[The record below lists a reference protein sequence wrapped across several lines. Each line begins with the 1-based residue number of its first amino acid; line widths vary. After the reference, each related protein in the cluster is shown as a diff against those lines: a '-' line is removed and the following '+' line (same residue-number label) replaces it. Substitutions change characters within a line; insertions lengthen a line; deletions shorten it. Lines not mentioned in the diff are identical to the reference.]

1 MKKPI
6 FEHLILFNLFL
17 KQFRLAA
24 STVSWSKLFHR
35 PMSMTRFEKKYI
47 YHELALNEDKNGDFS
62 SLRRNISETVEN
74 MV

>member
-1 MKKPI
+1 MC
-6 FEHLILFNLFL
+6 
-17 KQFRLAA
+17 
-24 STVSWSKLFHR
+24 
-35 PMSMTRFEKKYI
+35 MTRFEKKYI